1 MIKCMVLNFNQS
13 VSAELYFLWNDISKT
28 LRNSEVIY
36 GRTTGQAFTETQ
48 GTFKQKDSS
57 KKTSSFF
64 GLSKKLYLSL
74 ADFTKTLAIKVKL

>member
-1 MIKCMVLNFNQS
+1 MVLNFQTKCLRGIIFF
-13 VSAELYFLWNDISKT
+13 VERYFKY
-28 LRNSEVIY
+28 LRY
-36 GRTTGQAFTETQ
+36 TETQ

>member
-13 VSAELYFLWNDISKT
+13 VSEELSF
-28 LRNSEVIY
+28 LRNTVSKIY
-36 GRTTGQAFTETQ
+36 ATVRLFTGGQAFTETQ

-57 KKTSSFF
+57 ERTSSFS

-74 ADFTKTLAIKVKL
+74 ADVTKTLAIKVKL

>member
-13 VSAELYFLWNDISKT
+13 VSEELYFLWNAISKT
-28 LRNSEVIY
+28 YATVRFT
-36 GRTTGQAFTETQ
+36 GGQAFTETQ

-57 KKTSSFF
+57 KKTSSFS
-64 GLSKKLYLSL
+64 GLSKKLYLSF